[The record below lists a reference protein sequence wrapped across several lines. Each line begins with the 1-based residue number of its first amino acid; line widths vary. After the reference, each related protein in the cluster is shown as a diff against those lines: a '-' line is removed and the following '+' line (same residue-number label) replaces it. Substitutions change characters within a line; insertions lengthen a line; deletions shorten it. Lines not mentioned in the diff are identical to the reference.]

1 MKIDIHEHGAYKVI
15 RVEDELEIITD
26 LSELKFLVDGY
37 LTRGIHKVAISFVGT
52 AYIYSGAIAVL
63 MECHK
68 KLLDFNDGKLC
79 ILEANEDIKAIFS
92 ALNIDKILDIY
103 DSEDDL
109 PLYEP
114 H

>member
-1 MKIDIHEHGAYKVI
+1 MKLDIHDHGQYKVL
-15 RVEDELEIITD
+15 RVEEELEIITD
-26 LSELKFLVDGY
+26 LSELKFIIDGY
-37 LTRGIHKVAISFVGT
+37 LTRGIHKVAVSFIGT

-68 KLLDFNDGKLC
+68 KLLDFDDGKLC

-92 ALNIDKILDIY
+92 ALHIDKILDIY

-109 PLYEP
+109 PKYGS